1 MTEYNDD
8 ADPSAPSLAP
18 RTYDADPTATV
29 PTWRPEVESRERRY
43 QRQVRDRRRQRRQR
57 KTKMMTTTKLD
68 AEITR
73 KLDAE
78 LLAEKLLKRFMDDV
92 LDAVKDLPEEEK
104 PRYIKDALMQ
114 LDGAL
119 AARLRP

>member
-1 MTEYNDD
+1 
-8 ADPSAPSLAP
+8 
-18 RTYDADPTATV
+18 
-29 PTWRPEVESRERRY
+29 
-43 QRQVRDRRRQRRQR
+43 
-57 KTKMMTTTKLD
+57 MMTTTKLD

>member
-1 MTEYNDD
+1 MTRYDDDD
-8 ADPSAPSLAP
+8 APGPSLAP

-43 QRQVRDRRRQRRQR
+43 QRQVRDRRRRRRQR
-57 KTKMMTTTKLD
+57 RMSMTTLD
-68 AEITR
+68 AR

-78 LLAEKLLKRFMDDV
+78 LLADKLLKRFMDDV

-119 AARLRP
+119 AARLRPYLVKR